1 MEASTGTNSVVK
13 NYWLQDYKK
22 YFDKYLL
29 PIVAFGV
36 PAIINLIS
44 IVFFTRTLSL
54 ENYGLLSLIW
64 ISVEFFA
71 GVLYGWTKMGMMR
84 FYDKGL
90 KSVLVS
96 IQLMSVI
103 TVVLISGLL
112 VFQIFSPNVGNYSLI
127 PIVTVGLITKG
138 IAYYLQDYVRISNN
152 SLFQYTITAFLIG
165 FSYYIPAIVY
175 TYLNPETKATTIVA
189 VQVLSLGLLC
199 IFYVAPSLYK
209 MRKLL
214 CKLKSK
220 TYYNQFLKYST
231 PIIISTLAISIFTRV
246 DRYLIENFI
255 GLEALGIYS
264 ASYNLSNLAISSL
277 FSVVT
282 ISSYPK
288 IIRHLNTNDKT
299 AAQNLYHVNSKIFY
313 VLVPVFLAIAILI
326 KEPLCSLM
334 FGNKAKEIG
343 TYFPVI
349 VVAVYFFNLKVHHL
363 DQKLQFIKKT
373 KVLMILSLLLGLG
386 HLIFCYL
393 TIKPWGVYG
402 VAISSIVMSLLAI
415 LYIFFYAKEDFDAG
429 LGKKYAILSVVLF
442 LIITTLLFRTFFIG

>member
-1 MEASTGTNSVVK
+1 LEASTGTNSIVK

-29 PIVAFGV
+29 PVIAFGV

-44 IVFFTRTLSL
+44 LVFFTRNLSF

-71 GVLYGWTKMGMMR
+71 GILYGWTKMGMMR
-84 FYDKGL
+84 FYDKSL

-103 TVVLISGLL
+103 SVLLILSLL
-112 VFQIFSPNVGNYSLI
+112 IFQFFNPNVGNYSLI
-127 PIVTVGLITKG
+127 PIVTIGLIVRG
-138 IAYYLQDYVRISNN
+138 VAYYLQDYVRISNN
-152 SLFQYTITAFLIG
+152 SLLQYTLIAFLIG
-165 FSYYIPAIVY
+165 FCYYIPAIVY
-175 TYLNPETKATTIVA
+175 TFLNPETKATTIVS

-199 IFYVAPSLYK
+199 IFYISPSLYK
-209 MRKLL
+209 MRQHLL
-214 CKLKSK
+214 KLKSK

-277 FSVVT
+277 FSVIT

-288 IIRHLNTNDKT
+288 IIRHLNTNEKT
-299 AAQNLYHVNSKIFY
+299 AAQNLYHANSKIFY
-313 VLVPVFLAIAILI
+313 VLIPVFLAIAILLE
-326 KEPLCSLM
+326 EPLCRLM
-334 FGNKAKEIG
+334 FGDKSIAIG
-343 TYFPVI
+343 KYFPAI

-363 DQKLQFIKKT
+363 DQKLQFLKKT
-373 KVLMILSLLLGLG
+373 KVLMMLSLLLGLG

-393 TIKPWGVYG
+393 TIKSWGIYG

-415 LYIFFYAKEDFDAG
+415 LYIFFYAKKDFDAG
-429 LGKKYAILSVVLF
+429 LGKKYAILSIILF
-442 LIITTLLFRTFFIG
+442 LIITTLIFRKFFIG